1 MRPIATDGVAWSV
14 CLSVCLSVT
23 TVSPAKAAELT
34 DRDAVPDVDYRVDP
48 RNHVLDWGPDLPMRR
63 TILRGMTSGFPR
75 MLLNSVPIGCMA
87 AEAVECD
94 IKFCQ

>member
-63 TILRGMTSGFPR
+63 TILRGDDVGISPH
-75 MLLNSVPIGCMA
+75 
-87 AEAVECD
+87 AVEQRSD
-94 IKFCQ
+94 WLHGRRSSRV